1 MEYKSEKEL
10 YQSLRGA
17 FNVKLRM
24 IKDNY
29 DYIKSIGIYNYLKI
43 TKWCKA
49 TNLSIS
55 EMVNDIISIDIQKV
69 DEYIKEKIKKESR
82 EI

>member
-29 DYIKSIGIYNYLKI
+29 DYIKSIDIYNYLKI

-69 DEYIKEKIKKESR
+69 DEYIKEKNKER
-82 EI
+82 E

>member
-1 MEYKSEKEL
+1 M
-10 YQSLRGA
+10 
-17 FNVKLRM
+17 LRM

-29 DYIKSIGIYNYLKI
+29 DYIKSIDIYNYLKI

>member
-10 YQSLRGA
+10 YQGLRGA

-29 DYIKSIGIYNYLKI
+29 DYIKSIDIYNYLKI

-55 EMVNDIISIDIQKV
+55 EMVNDIISVDIQKV
-69 DEYIKEKIKKESR
+69 DAYIKEKIKKESR

>member
-29 DYIKSIGIYNYLKI
+29 DYIKSIDIYNYLKI

-55 EMVNDIISIDIQKV
+55 EMVNDIISVDIQKV

>member
-10 YQSLRGA
+10 YRGLRGA

-29 DYIKSIGIYNYLKI
+29 DYIKSIDIYNYLKI

-55 EMVNDIISIDIQKV
+55 EMVNDIISVDIQKV

>member
-10 YQSLRGA
+10 YQGLRGA

-24 IKDNY
+24 IKDSY
-29 DYIKSIGIYNYLKI
+29 DYIKSIDIYNYLKI

>member
-29 DYIKSIGIYNYLKI
+29 DYIKSIDIYNYLKI

>member
-10 YQSLRGA
+10 YQGLRGA

-29 DYIKSIGIYNYLKI
+29 DYII
-43 TKWCKA
+43 
-49 TNLSIS
+49 
-55 EMVNDIISIDIQKV
+55 
-69 DEYIKEKIKKESR
+69 
-82 EI
+82 

>member
-29 DYIKSIGIYNYLKI
+29 DYIKSIDIYNYLKI

-55 EMVNDIISIDIQKV
+55 EMVNDIISIV
-69 DEYIKEKIKKESR
+69 DYGGILYTGE
-82 EI
+82 